1 MKTTF
6 LHCATIEELATEAV
20 CLGRQFYKHAHAI
33 HLGGNSRDFGFVE
46 RTLSRLAER
55 NPFDPRDD
63 SSLEALKG
71 ILEADLRSEV
81 LSVERRFVETH
92 SDASGQHGEIRECPV
107 YSERGE
113 ALLALQTTFEQLLS
127 ARAQTLDRVA
137 AERALQRLFGS

>member
-6 LHCATIEELATEAV
+6 AHGAMIDDLATAAV
-20 CLGRQFYKHAHAI
+20 CLGRQFHKDAHAI

-46 RTLSRLAER
+46 RTLCRLAER
-55 NPFDPRDD
+55 DPFDPRDD
-63 SSLEALKG
+63 ASLEALKG

-81 LSVERRFVETH
+81 IKVERRFFETH
-92 SDASGQHGEIRECPV
+92 YDASGQHGEVRDCPV

-113 ALLALQTTFEQLLS
+113 ALLAVQTTFEQFLS

-137 AERALQRLFGS
+137 AERALQRLFAS